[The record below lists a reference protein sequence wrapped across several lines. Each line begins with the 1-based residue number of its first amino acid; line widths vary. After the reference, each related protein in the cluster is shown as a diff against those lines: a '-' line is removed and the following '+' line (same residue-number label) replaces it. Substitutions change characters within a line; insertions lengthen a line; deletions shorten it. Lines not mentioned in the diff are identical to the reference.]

1 MGHPCALLVAMLLG
15 VAVAAGAAPAAAQ
28 EAQAPAERPHY
39 DTGDA
44 WIDAR
49 LADIDRYA
57 SAYPQTFAAEV
68 ERYAG
73 IPRDYVQGLV
83 SQPGWQAGDAWY
95 ACFLARV
102 LERGCRQ
109 VVRARAR
116 LGAAGTWAAVETQL
130 RGDGAAEAVTPG
142 SSVALRLALADSYR
156 RWGRALQPDTAL
168 RRALEQRQRER
179 EAEAEAEAGAEAPR

>member
-1 MGHPCALLVAMLLG
+1 M
-15 VAVAAGAAPAAAQ
+15 
-28 EAQAPAERPHY
+28 
-39 DTGDA
+39 
-44 WIDAR
+44 
-49 LADIDRYA
+49 
-57 SAYPQTFAAEV
+57 
-68 ERYAG
+68 
-73 IPRDYVQGLV
+73 